1 MPVVGKWDTYGAP
14 IRSVQITK
22 GMDLFSDPVVVLD
35 VTNMWYKVT
44 D

>member
-1 MPVVGKWDTYGAP
+1 MALLFAAY
-14 IRSVQITK
+14 STK